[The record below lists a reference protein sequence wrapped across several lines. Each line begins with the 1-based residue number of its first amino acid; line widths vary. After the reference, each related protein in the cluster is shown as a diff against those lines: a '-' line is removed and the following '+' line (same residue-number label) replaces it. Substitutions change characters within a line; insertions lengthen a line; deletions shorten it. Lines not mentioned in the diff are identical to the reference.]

1 MKMKKVRAG
10 LAGVFAVAVA
20 TTGIT
25 AAAYGAPAATKV
37 HTGASS
43 GISVLY
49 SYNYVFD
56 SDAEANKWWASVAKQ
71 WAKANPSVKLTLLGT
86 GGTDIDEMNKAA
98 VLFRSPSQTPCVIQL
113 PTTYVG
119 QFAGSG
125 YLQPLNSYVGSSSFF
140 KGMPKSV
147 QEMSTING
155 QVDAVN
161 AGNNDSG
168 IVYNK
173 VFLKKAG
180 IKLPWYPKN
189 WQDILNVAKAVK
201 KANPKVYA
209 LWLGAGVGAG
219 ATNVLQGIGNLID
232 GSTNPLMFDTKTGK
246 WVVNSPGLRATLQFY
261 KTLDSENLG
270 APTSQLFPS
279 DSVGNP
285 PLLFSKGQL
294 AIAIG
299 SNWYTGSFLPA
310 PVGGAPWP
318 QANQDVG
325 VAPIPTEFGQA
336 PGTTTTLGGWAY
348 AVSKACTDKAA
359 AWKFITLAESPANQ
373 LLTAIWAGFIPPD
386 SSLDNTPAFVKS
398 SLYQQQ
404 FGQYAVNGVPLPNN
418 VNFPVYARAL
428 NTVTGNF
435 AINPSTSISSALSTL
450 SSLVSE
456 QLGSNSTETK

>member
-1 MKMKKVRAG
+1 MKRVK
-10 LAGVFAVAVA
+10 AGVAAVLGVALA
-20 TTGIT
+20 TTGVT
-25 AAAYGAPAATKV
+25 AAAYASAPAQGP
-37 HTGASS
+37 HSSASS
-43 GISVLY
+43 ISVLY

-56 SDAEANKWWASVAKQ
+56 SDAQAYKWWGSIAKQ
-71 WAKANPSVKLTLLGT
+71 WAKLDPSVKLVELGT

-98 VLFRSPSQTPCVIQL
+98 VLFRSPSETPCVIQL

-119 QFAGSG
+119 EFAGSG
-125 YLQPLNSYVGSSSFF
+125 YLQPLNSYVSGSMAPSFW

-147 QEMSTING
+147 QEMSTIDNE
-155 QVDAVN
+155 VDAVN

-173 VFLKKAG
+173 VMLEKAG
-180 IKLPWYPKN
+180 VKMPWDPKN

-232 GSTNPLMFDTKTGK
+232 GSTNPTMFDTKTGK

-261 KTLDSENLG
+261 KTLDSEGLG

-318 QANQDVG
+318 QASKDVG
-325 VAPIPTEFGQA
+325 VAPIPTENGQA
-336 PGTTTTLGGWAY
+336 PGITTTLGGWAY
-348 AVSKACTDKAA
+348 SVSKSCQNKAA
-359 AWKFITLAESPANQ
+359 AWKFITLAEGTTNQ
-373 LLTAIWAGFIPPD
+373 LDTAIWAGFIPPD
-386 SSLDNTPAFVKS
+386 SSLDTDPAFVKS
-398 SLYQQQ
+398 SLYQEQ
-404 FGQYAVNGVPLPNN
+404 FGQFAVDGIPLPNN

-450 SSLVSE
+450 SSLVTE
-456 QLGSNSTETK
+456 QLGSSAVETQ